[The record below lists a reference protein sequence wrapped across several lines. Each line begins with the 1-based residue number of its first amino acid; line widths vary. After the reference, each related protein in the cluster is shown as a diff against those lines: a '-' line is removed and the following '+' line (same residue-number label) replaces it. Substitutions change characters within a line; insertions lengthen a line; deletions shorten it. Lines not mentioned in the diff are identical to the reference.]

1 MFMRFGRLQPWYNRS
16 YTIGVKTA
24 ISIPDALFREAEIL
38 AKKRGMSRSELYVTA
53 IEEYVKDE
61 RFFGVRER
69 LDAVYGANPTE
80 SELDTELA
88 AMQSRSL
95 PREKW

>member
-1 MFMRFGRLQPWYNRS
+1 M
-16 YTIGVKTA
+16 
-24 ISIPDALFREAEIL
+24 

-53 IEEYVKDE
+53 IEKYVKDE
-61 RFFGVRER
+61 RFFRVRER